1 MGKTFKQ
8 IAEEIGVSKQAVYK
22 RAMGKLKNILESH
35 FYTEYNHTCLDEE
48 GIEIIKRD
56 FKENPSSLPRFQETT
71 KLHPEQTVY
80 APDTT
85 YGANQSAY
93 VSTTEKQRNI
103 SICDISNSYGTDTSM
118 LQNVYSHHT
127 TKESQ
132 NAYKPSTST
141 FRSASDTN
149 TPIIQNTYASC
160 TDNVENISKHHT
172 DTFQNI
178 SKSQT
183 YNIQNTPEANTSEPK
198 NTSEQQTYDIR
209 STSETNTYANKIDDL
224 DDLKEKIHQLEIELT
239 KAHAENDKHNEVI
252 NQLNTRLDEK
262 DNLISEQKIALDK
275 SDEERR
281 ILTASLF
288 RNNEIIERIMSL
300 SLTKRIFGWKDI
312 RKTLINNQE
321 DASINVEQGSS
332 GDSE

>member
-22 RAMGKLKNILESH
+22 RAMGKLKNVLESH

-71 KLHPEQTVY
+71 KLHTEQTVY
-80 APDTT
+80 TPDTT

-93 VSTTEKQRNI
+93 VSTTEKQQDI
-103 SICDISNSYGTDTSM
+103 SICDINGSYGTDTSM
-118 LQNVYSHHT
+118 LQSAYSCH

-132 NAYKPSTST
+132 NAYKPNTST
-141 FRSASDTN
+141 FRSAPDTD
-149 TPIIQNTYASC
+149 TPIIQNTYTSC
-160 TDNVENISKHHT
+160 TECIDSIQNISKHHT
-172 DTFQNI
+172 NAFQNI
-178 SKSQT
+178 SEPQT
-183 YNIQNTPEANTSEPK
+183 YNIRNVSEVNTSEPK
-198 NTSEQQTYDIR
+198 STSKQQTYDIR
-209 STSETNTYANKIDDL
+209 STFETNTYANEIN
-224 DDLKEKIHQLEIELT
+224 DLKEKIHQLEIELT

-262 DNLISEQKIALDK
+262 DNMISEQKIALDK

-321 DASINVEQGSS
+321 EASINVEQGS
-332 GDSE
+332 GDDSE